1 MDNFVEQLAKMI
13 DETEFSDRVKDK
25 VKEISV
31 KARLRKEAGNREEDC
46 LTPEE
51 MDELT
56 ALIKADMI
64 LDGLRA
70 KACQAYLSEIDNII
84 DSLRR

>member
-1 MDNFVEQLAKMI
+1 MSKLGELTKII

-31 KARLRKEAGNREEDC
+31 KAKLRKESGKSDEEC
-46 LTPEE
+46 LTK
-51 MDELT
+51 DETNELMQ
-56 ALIKADMI
+56 LIKADMI

-70 KACQAYLSEIDNII
+70 KTCQAYFDEIDRII
-84 DSLRR
+84 NGLIR